1 MTGMPVRLRQ
11 QIEALAEDAGAL
23 ARDAKALSEAYR
35 TRTGEGRRLAV
46 TEGDALSYA
55 CARMPATFA
64 AAQRALELTLPCMP
78 CEIGTV
84 TDCGAGTGAL
94 TLAAF
99 SALQPSRMLCLER
112 ESAMRGLG
120 ERITALEGVPAE
132 WRDFDLVRQVVPPA
146 ELVCEGYML
155 GELAAGDRPAAVLKL
170 WAATEKMLLLVEPG
184 TLQGWRNLQEAR
196 RLLTDEGTYTA
207 APCPGE
213 TACPLG
219 EGDWCHFSVRVER
232 TRLMKRLKGGE
243 APYEDEKFAFLALTR
258 EKPVPCRARILR
270 HPDVQKGRIAL
281 AACTGQG
288 RQTLAVTKKD
298 PLWKRARKAEWG
310 DAL

>member
-1 MTGMPVRLRQ
+1 MNDYLQLFETRKLVLIMSLPCNEPALCRAAFESGADAVKVHINVDHRAGGTHFGR
-11 QIEALAEDAGAL
+11 LAEDAGAL
-23 ARDAKALSEAYR
+23 ARDAKALREACR

-146 ELVCEGYML
+146 ELVCEGYMR

-170 WAATEKMLLLVEPG
+170 WAAAEKML
-184 TLQGWRNLQEAR
+184 QI
-196 RLLTDEGTYTA
+196 
-207 APCPGE
+207 
-213 TACPLG
+213 
-219 EGDWCHFSVRVER
+219 
-232 TRLMKRLKGGE
+232 M
-243 APYEDEKFAFLALTR
+243 
-258 EKPVPCRARILR
+258 
-270 HPDVQKGRIAL
+270 
-281 AACTGQG
+281 
-288 RQTLAVTKKD
+288 
-298 PLWKRARKAEWG
+298 
-310 DAL
+310 

>member
-55 CARMPATFA
+55 CARMPATVA
-64 AAQRALELTLPCMP
+64 AAQRALELTLPWMP

-146 ELVCEGYML
+146 
-155 GELAAGDRPAAVLKL
+155 AGNDHAS
-170 WAATEKMLLLVEPG
+170 LL
-184 TLQGWRNLQEAR
+184 
-196 RLLTDEGTYTA
+196 
-207 APCPGE
+207 
-213 TACPLG
+213 
-219 EGDWCHFSVRVER
+219 HFV
-232 TRLMKRLKGGE
+232 
-243 APYEDEKFAFLALTR
+243 
-258 EKPVPCRARILR
+258 
-270 HPDVQKGRIAL
+270 
-281 AACTGQG
+281 QG
-288 RQTLAVTKKD
+288 RPQ
-298 PLWKRARKAEWG
+298 
-310 DAL
+310 